1 MDETDNPLF
10 GDGQK
15 YPIDTNN
22 IAPRIA
28 VTRQLGASENSL
40 VRAGYGIFYN
50 RTLLGTVGDAVAFP
64 KFSSSINALFP
75 NDTVDPGPSRGLLP
89 TDPLLVNGPFLN
101 QELLN
106 QRFPPGTPLRSTGV
120 VVFDSPDRTQPF
132 AHQFTIGYAR
142 ELGSAAAYVD
152 YVRIANKQM
161 FLSRN
166 LNPMVR
172 ADTTRTG
179 AITRVDAFGVLGEPY
194 SQQVWLLENT
204 GESVYDAMQFQLE
217 KRHTKGWSARLAYAF
232 SYARGTANN
241 QEARNLD
248 QFLTDLRL
256 DRKWGPMPMDRR
268 HILSVSGRAN
278 VPRSGGATI
287 ATTVRYMSG
296 APFALIDSSIDA
308 DRNGELN
315 DPLPPG
321 TYSGTAPN
329 ALTDVGF
336 RGGRNG
342 AYGPDYLQ
350 IDLRFG
356 WRRTIA
362 KGTVDLVVDTYNITN
377 RTNFE
382 NPAND
387 RRLAATFLV
396 PTQLRGLP
404 RQAQLG
410 VRYSF

>member
-40 VRAGYGIFYN
+40 VPAGYGIFYN
-50 RTLLGTVGDAVAFP
+50 RTLLGTLGDVVAFP

-101 QELLN
+101 RELLN

-217 KRHTKGWSARLAYAF
+217 KRHTKGWSARLA
-232 SYARGTANN
+232 
-241 QEARNLD
+241 
-248 QFLTDLRL
+248 
-256 DRKWGPMPMDRR
+256 
-268 HILSVSGRAN
+268 
-278 VPRSGGATI
+278 
-287 ATTVRYMSG
+287 
-296 APFALIDSSIDA
+296 
-308 DRNGELN
+308 
-315 DPLPPG
+315 
-321 TYSGTAPN
+321 
-329 ALTDVGF
+329 
-336 RGGRNG
+336 
-342 AYGPDYLQ
+342 
-350 IDLRFG
+350 
-356 WRRTIA
+356 
-362 KGTVDLVVDTYNITN
+362 
-377 RTNFE
+377 
-382 NPAND
+382 
-387 RRLAATFLV
+387 
-396 PTQLRGLP
+396 
-404 RQAQLG
+404 
-410 VRYSF
+410 

>member
-1 MDETDNPLF
+1 
-10 GDGQK
+10 
-15 YPIDTNN
+15 
-22 IAPRIA
+22 
-28 VTRQLGASENSL
+28 
-40 VRAGYGIFYN
+40 
-50 RTLLGTVGDAVAFP
+50 
-64 KFSSSINALFP
+64 
-75 NDTVDPGPSRGLLP
+75 
-89 TDPLLVNGPFLN
+89 
-101 QELLN
+101 
-106 QRFPPGTPLRSTGV
+106 
-120 VVFDSPDRTQPF
+120 
-132 AHQFTIGYAR
+132 
-142 ELGSAAAYVD
+142 
-152 YVRIANKQM
+152 
-161 FLSRN
+161 
-166 LNPMVR
+166 
-172 ADTTRTG
+172 
-179 AITRVDAFGVLGEPY
+179 
-194 SQQVWLLENT
+194 
-204 GESVYDAMQFQLE
+204 
-217 KRHTKGWSARLAYAF
+217 
-232 SYARGTANN
+232 
-241 QEARNLD
+241 
-248 QFLTDLRL
+248 
-256 DRKWGPMPMDRR
+256 MDRR